1 MTTPAPAPDPADPI
15 APDRVDRLLA
25 RARPRRTATDD
36 YPRVIRRVAHDLAA
50 LRRGEYELP
59 AWWTHHSRARLG
71 LDSLVRS
78 VLTEEALAMVADLA
92 EQDEV
97 TDRPAQ
103 LQHPID
109 VSEIDAEIAGFKTF
123 GCLLYLAGH
132 PTSAAFWWG
141 MAAGAGDQLSATF
154 TYLLHLQR
162 GELRQANRWFQE
174 AHSSFDLPAGAG
186 TIPPGVPDMAGYMRT
201 LPALL
206 LVPWSSPENAEP
218 TDQLAPEVERL
229 VVRAGPGDA
238 PVIDGVAGRP
248 GPRLATQIEQLASH

>member
-1 MTTPAPAPDPADPI
+1 MTAPDPTDPM
-15 APDRVDRLLA
+15 APERVEQLLA
-25 RARPRRTATDD
+25 RARPQRRTTDD
-36 YPRVIRRVAHDLAA
+36 YPRVIRRIAHDLAA
-50 LRRGEYELP
+50 YRRGEYEHP
-59 AWWTHHSRARLG
+59 AWWAHHSRARLG

-78 VLTEEALAMVADLA
+78 VLTEEALAMVVDLA

-97 TDRPAQ
+97 NDRPAQ

-109 VSEIDAEIAGFKTF
+109 VSEIDAEIAGFQIF

-141 MAAGAGDQLSATF
+141 MAAGAGDRLSATF
-154 TYLLHLQR
+154 IYLLHLQR
-162 GELRQANRWFQE
+162 GELRQAIRWFQE
-174 AHSSFDLPAGAG
+174 AHSFFDLPAGVG
-186 TIPPGVPDMAGYMRT
+186 TIPPGVPDMAGYMRA
-201 LPALL
+201 LPAHLI
-206 LVPWSSPENAEP
+206 PWTSPENAEP